1 MAIVDTTGSMV
12 STLDAANLAYEFEK
26 VRTKMPEEKNR
37 DDLIRE
43 AQSAKVIPNNLE
55 YIEDFY

>member
-1 MAIVDTTGSMV
+1 MAIVETTGSMV

-26 VRTKMPEEKNR
+26 VRTQMPEVKKR
-37 DDLIRE
+37 DDLIQN
-43 AQSAKVIPNNLE
+43 AQRKKVIPNNLE

>member
-26 VRTKMPEEKNR
+26 VRTQMPEVKKR
-37 DDLIRE
+37 DDLIQN
-43 AQSAKVIPNNLE
+43 AQRKKVIPNNLE
-55 YIEDFY
+55 YIDDFY